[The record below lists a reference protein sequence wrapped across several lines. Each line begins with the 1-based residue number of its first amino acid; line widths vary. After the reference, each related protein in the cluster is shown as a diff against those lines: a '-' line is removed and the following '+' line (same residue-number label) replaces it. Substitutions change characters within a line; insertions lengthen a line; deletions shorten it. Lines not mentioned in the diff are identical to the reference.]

1 MPSKVISARMDIN
14 DLAKALDGLISKNI
28 SPLDRATIS
37 QIVKLTFYY
46 GIIHLC
52 KDPKEPARQ
61 ESIDFIMQKF
71 DKNKNS

>member
-1 MPSKVISARMDIN
+1 MTTKVVSTRMDLN

-28 SPLDRATIS
+28 DPLDRCTIS

-52 KDPKEPARQ
+52 KDPKSPASQ
-61 ESIDFIMQKF
+61 ESIYFMKQKF
-71 DKNKNS
+71 HIIKD